1 MVKHLFRMIIGC
13 SCLCIMF
20 AFFVMTV
27 SAQDTAELETLLPD
41 VSGWE
46 MVEEPQFYFPESLFE
61 YINGAAE
68 IYISYDFQKL
78 AVAQYEA
85 EESSSNVSLEIYD
98 MGIPVTA
105 FGIYSAERFPDNQFI
120 DIGTQGY
127 IEEGTLNFLA
137 GSYYIKMLCFD
148 CGEKWDTYLKDF
160 ARRIESKI
168 NADHEFPAPVKA
180 FPEKNLIPNS
190 QKFILNNFMGYSYL
204 HDGYQ
209 ADYEVGE
216 NEFTA
221 FIIEGRNDLDAE
233 EMLEQYLE
241 SKKDQKTEKGDF
253 GYHIKDR
260 YYKNIFITQ
269 AGNFLSGVM
278 KIQDG
283 DEETGIS
290 FLEQLV
296 ANVKSLNNES

>member
-1 MVKHLFRMIIGC
+1 MVKHLVRMIIGC
-13 SCLCIMF
+13 FSLCIMF

-27 SAQDTAELETLLPD
+27 SAQETAEMKTLLPD

-46 MVEEPQFYFPESLFE
+46 LVEEPQFYFPESLFE

-78 AVAQYEA
+78 AVAQYEE
-85 EESSSNVSLEIYD
+85 EESSSNISLEIYD
-98 MGIPVTA
+98 MGSPVTA

-120 DIGTQGY
+120 DIGSQGY

-148 CGEKWDTYLKDF
+148 CGENWDTYLKDF
-160 ARRIESKI
+160 ARRIDSAI
-168 NADHEFPAPVKA
+168 DADPGFPAPVKA
-180 FPEKNLIPNS
+180 FPEKNLVPNS
-190 QKFILNNFMGYSYL
+190 QKFILKNFMGYSYL

-209 ADYEVGE
+209 ADYEAGE

-221 FIIEGRNDLDAE
+221 FIIEGQSELDAE
-233 EMLEQYLE
+233 QMLEQYLE
-241 SKKDQKTEKGDF
+241 SKKDQKTDKGDF

-260 YYKNIFITQ
+260 YYKNIYITQ
-269 AGNFLSGVM
+269 AGNFLCGVM

-283 DEETGIS
+283 NEDTGIS
-290 FLEQLV
+290 FLEQLA
-296 ANVKSLNNES
+296 ANVKSLNSES